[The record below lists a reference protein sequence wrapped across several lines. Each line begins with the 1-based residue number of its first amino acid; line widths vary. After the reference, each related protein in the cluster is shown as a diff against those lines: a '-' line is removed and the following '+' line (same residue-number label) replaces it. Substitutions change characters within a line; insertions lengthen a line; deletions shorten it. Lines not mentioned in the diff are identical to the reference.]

1 MSQQYI
7 SRPADVSA
15 SGATPMA
22 QAKQEISRQ
31 HLAQNKRVAAKL
43 PTRYL
48 VRDDGAVYGWNEKL
62 ASNKRFRVVGELPA
76 GFVEKR
82 EAMRT
87 AKQKQKEQVE
97 ANRAAAQERIADMR
111 RQKGAALL
119 AARNRDVDTEKS
131 AEAQAEAEES
141 FIQTANAEALREFA
155 LTNYDCKLPMG
166 DVHLMRDAVVRMW
179 MGDDVHEVG
188 EPEDWNDKNALAAF
202 AKNKLFRKTFR
213 GATVDKLRLQVREW
227 LDAYN
232 AGIA

>member
-1 MSQQYI
+1 MSQYI
-7 SRPADVSA
+7 SKPADISA

-22 QAKQEISRQ
+22 QAKQELARQ
-31 HLAQNKRVAAKL
+31 HLQLNKRIAARM
-43 PTRYL
+43 PVRYL

-62 ASNKRFRVVGELPA
+62 ASNKRFRVVSELPA

-87 AKQKQKEQVE
+87 AKQIQKEQV
-97 ANRAAAQERIADMR
+97 ASNREAAQERISEMR

-141 FIQTANAEALREFA
+141 FIQTADADALREFA
-155 LTNYDCKLPMG
+155 LSNYDCKLPVG
-166 DVHLMRDAVVRMW
+166 DIHLMRDAVIRMW
-179 MGDDVHEVG
+179 MGDEPHVVG
-188 EPEDWNDKNALAAF
+188 EPDDWNDKNVLASF
-202 AKNKLFRKTFR
+202 AKSKLFRKTFR

-232 AGIA
+232 AGSD